1 MEYDYL
7 TINFSSIAGF
17 VFLLIFLYANSSLD
31 IRIKKTFYLLI
42 FVEFIEMAAYSLE
55 LWTTTFDTLSP
66 LRLWLSAIGY
76 AVRPVIFCLILMLT
90 LRNTERQR
98 FSKLLYIPAA
108 VNVVGAFSVFFTDI
122 VYFYTPDN
130 QFHRGPLGYLT
141 YVVVILYLILL
152 MVIVVRSQT
161 NRSKLE
167 VLIIF
172 AACMLLFFAMAAE
185 AIFAIRTLGR
195 ASIIMVTVFYYMFF
209 QTQVHNASLSRE
221 QIMRMK
227 LEHDN
232 KIDGST
238 GVLNKSAFCEAA
250 KSILAGN
257 NGQMLSSVGFIFMDL
272 DYLKKLNDTLG
283 HVFGDMAIAD
293 TAEILQSVW
302 RKTDLIGRFGGDEFY
317 IMLPDI
323 PRARFYDCL
332 DEAQAGLQREY
343 SNGELKVAI
352 SASTG
357 AVFAEHVEGLSYE
370 QLVALADD
378 ALYEAKAQGRNCHV
392 VREL

>member
-1 MEYDYL
+1 
-7 TINFSSIAGF
+7 
-17 VFLLIFLYANSSLD
+17 
-31 IRIKKTFYLLI
+31 
-42 FVEFIEMAAYSLE
+42 
-55 LWTTTFDTLSP
+55 
-66 LRLWLSAIGY
+66 
-76 AVRPVIFCLILMLT
+76 
-90 LRNTERQR
+90 
-98 FSKLLYIPAA
+98 
-108 VNVVGAFSVFFTDI
+108 
-122 VYFYTPDN
+122 
-130 QFHRGPLGYLT
+130 
-141 YVVVILYLILL
+141 
-152 MVIVVRSQT
+152 
-161 NRSKLE
+161 
-167 VLIIF
+167 
-172 AACMLLFFAMAAE
+172 
-185 AIFAIRTLGR
+185 
-195 ASIIMVTVFYYMFF
+195 
-209 QTQVHNASLSRE
+209 
-221 QIMRMK
+221 MRMK

-272 DYLKKLNDTLG
+272 DNLKKLNDTLG

-293 TAEILQSVW
+293 TAEMLQSVW